1 MRLSSTQT
9 IQYIA
14 LAAVISSVMYLMVG
28 TSVVFIVPLLI
39 FAHRFSTT
47 KEALI
52 PVGIVAFVLLF
63 YQIVIGSRGLN
74 IDATYILTLLIGL
87 YMPIM
92 MLIGAALWIALP
104 HKRVVKLLVIM
115 GIAALGGLVII
126 VWFSSGNQ
134 SATSVEQVYRTYV
147 ESVAPQLLGASGV
160 NTAGIFDYVV
170 LTLRLMFLPLFMA
183 QFGLSV
189 LISDLIVYRHDETY
203 QERLVNFAL
212 PESFVWPFLGLWAL
226 VLFSLVLPHLL
237 LQTIAVNGAL
247 VLSMLYI
254 IQGMAIASYWLRKR
268 NPAVKASRIYVLAS
282 LIVLLPPVNVI
293 TLVIL
298 PLVGVSETWIK
309 YRKN

>member
-1 MRLSSTQT
+1 
-9 IQYIA
+9 
-14 LAAVISSVMYLMVG
+14 
-28 TSVVFIVPLLI
+28 
-39 FAHRFSTT
+39 
-47 KEALI
+47 
-52 PVGIVAFVLLF
+52 
-63 YQIVIGSRGLN
+63 
-74 IDATYILTLLIGL
+74 
-87 YMPIM
+87 MPIM
-92 MLIGAALWIALP
+92 MLIGSALWIALP